1 MHRASFLLLVIAL
14 FAAAAPAAGAG
25 LYWEIETSGTGETT
39 QTGRV
44 HAVPQKMKI
53 SQNPTQSIVLRGDED
68 EMIGLD
74 HERKTYWQASMTQ
87 LEAIS
92 KRMREEME
100 SALRRMDKQ
109 KADLPAAQRAQV
121 EKLLADLERGKGAQT
136 GAVEITATGRSR
148 TIGGYRCTEIVATER
163 GRRVLTAWTTEDVE
177 GFDAIRDDWM
187 RFQKRMVETSRAF
200 SSPATDA
207 YSQLRGFPM
216 ETEMDGV
223 RTVVTRIEAREIP
236 DSEFAPPPDY
246 TRESPDFLR

>member
-1 MHRASFLLLVIAL
+1 MRHVSCPVLLVVL
-14 FAAAAPAAGAG
+14 FAAAAPAAAAG
-25 LYWEIETSGTGETT
+25 LYWEIETSGAGETT

-44 HAVPQKMKI
+44 HAVPKKMKI

-74 HERKTYWQASMTQ
+74 HERKTYWQASMVQ

-100 SALRRMDKQ
+100 SALRRMEKQ

-121 EKLLADLERGKGAQT
+121 EKMLADLERGKGGQPS
-136 GAVEITATGRSR
+136 AVEITVTGRRR
-148 TIGGYRCTEIVATER
+148 TIGGYACTEVVATER
-163 GRRVLTAWTTEDVE
+163 GRRVLTAWTTDDVE
-177 GFDAIRDDWM
+177 GFDSIRDDWM
-187 RFQKRMVETSRAF
+187 RFQQRMVETSRAF
-200 SSPATDA
+200 NSPATDA

-246 TRESPDFLR
+246 TRETPEFLR